1 MHSIYVGETEIR
13 LHGNI
18 GHFVTE
24 DRFGPFLNARLATG
38 VFDLSF
44 EAENV
49 SVGGVSQHFEYQRQ
63 DLHFVAPSTLNAT
76 AYFDGGLAA
85 FLAAL
90 ELALYVAVSASD
102 GLLVHASVGTVGT
115 GAWLMPGPSGTGKS
129 TAALGGF
136 ERVLSDER
144 VLLLKGEHGFKAW
157 GTPFWSDGRQM
168 PLDAGSAQLVGIACL
183 RKAET
188 PMVEIMGRAEM
199 LTWLMGSIVAY
210 GNHAARVS
218 DIFDFVADV
227 IQSVD
232 CVKLSFPR
240 EGKWAPLML
249 NPIGL
254 AS

>member
-18 GHFVTE
+18 GPFVTE
-24 DRFGPFLNARLATG
+24 DRFGPFLNARPVAG

-44 EAENV
+44 EFENG
-49 SVGGVSQHFEYQRQ
+49 SGEGVGQHFEYERH
-63 DLHFVAPSTLNAT
+63 DLHFVAPSTVNAT

-90 ELALYVAVSASD
+90 ELALYVAVSASE

-144 VLLLKGEHGFKAW
+144 VLLLKGERGITAW

-168 PLDAGSAQLVGIACL
+168 PLDAGSAQLVGIARL
-183 RKAET
+183 RKADA
-188 PMVEIMGRAEM
+188 PMVEMAGRAEM

-210 GNHAARVS
+210 GSHAARVN
-218 DIFDFVADV
+218 DILDLVADV